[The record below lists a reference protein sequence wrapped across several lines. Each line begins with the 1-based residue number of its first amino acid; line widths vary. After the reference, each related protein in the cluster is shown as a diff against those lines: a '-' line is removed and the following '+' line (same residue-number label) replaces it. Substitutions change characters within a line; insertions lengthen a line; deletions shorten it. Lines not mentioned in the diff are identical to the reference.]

1 MGAIKESDWRLLR
14 QLKDVALER
23 FCERV
28 LKDIARRS
36 SASRRTY
43 HERYIEIHRLLERRD
58 REVAEA
64 FNGLRRST
72 AVQQLTVMY
81 SLKLLTDAELA
92 RFSPDT
98 RDAVEQFLRLVTD

>member
-14 QLKDVALER
+14 QLKPVALER

-36 SASRRTY
+36 SASRKTCR
-43 HERYIEIHRLLERRD
+43 ERYIDIHRLLERRD
-58 REVAEA
+58 REFAEA
-64 FNGLRRST
+64 FDGLRRST

-92 RFSPDT
+92 RFSPET
-98 RDAVEQFLRLVTD
+98 RGAVELLLGLVTD